1 MGDSVKRQGIDIIA
15 VIMAVLILITSEGPD
30 GWAGF
35 GKRAFS
41 AYNTLRYYQ
50 IKSDLDTAMEKAQR
64 EQAAREAAERAAA
77 EQAAREAAE
86 RAAAEQAAREAA
98 ERAAAEQAAREAAER
113 AAAEQAAREAAERAA
128 AEQAAREAA
137 ERAAAE
143 QAAREAAEREAA
155 EQASREAAAHEDI
168 QEPEPVI
175 EPELASQPEPEPVQD
190 DTVRLYPGV
199 SENTRYLTAEQIRF
213 YKNYLTG
220 LINEYRAANGLNTLD
235 SDPYLESAA
244 TVRALENSVESFTH
258 TRPDGTRGFYVIEA
272 LGGVYE
278 ETVKAIRDRVYGRS
292 GFAYDAGENLAY
304 TYAVDGEGY
313 CVLPEQFSGTD
324 EELIAI
330 ATQTFNNWRNSS
342 THNANMLHGNYTAIG
357 IGINASVRQDDG
369 TFYILA
375 ATLFC
380 KTY

>member
-64 EQAAREAAERAAA
+64 
-77 EQAAREAAE
+77 
-86 RAAAEQAAREAA
+86 
-98 ERAAAEQAAREAAER
+98 
-113 AAAEQAAREAAERAA
+113 
-128 AEQAAREAA
+128 EQAAREAA